1 MRGHGVTAVGR
12 DLQQAVFRAVYT
24 EWNAAIQA
32 QTMLLG
38 RPIDMTRE
46 EAAAAAASNDGQIMR
61 AWDYW
66 AMQAEAARR
75 PGL

>member
-1 MRGHGVTAVGR
+1 MRGHGVTAVGP
-12 DLQQAVFRAVYT
+12 DVQQAVFRAVYT
-24 EWNAAIQA
+24 EWNASIQA

-38 RPIDMTRE
+38 RPIYMTKE
-46 EAAAAAASNDGQIMR
+46 EAAAAAASNDSQIAR

-75 PGL
+75 ALG